1 MVHLLVLSVQ
11 IIVLLVWAMYVLC
24 VGMGSDC
31 PITRVLLNVNS
42 HVNNAQLLMPPIAH
56 HVLVGIH

>member
-1 MVHLLVLSVQ
+1 MVYLLVISVQ
-11 IIVLLVWAMYVLC
+11 IIVLLVWVRYVLS
-24 VGMGSDC
+24 VGMGSGWS
-31 PITRVLLNVNS
+31 ITRVLLNVNS